1 MAETKE
7 IAVNSSGRKA
17 LAPRSSRRSRRS
29 GPRRSQTV
37 GALWAAPA
45 LIMVAIFFVLPV
57 IYMVYMSFQNWPL
70 LGEHTF
76 VGLRNYTDAL
86 QDPRFL
92 EPVKFTLVYTL
103 LIVPALLVAGLGMAS
118 LVKAKRRGSGLF
130 RTLFFLPVVVGFAAA
145 GYLWLWFVN
154 PRVGPLPQILRDL
167 GFGTL
172 QDPWLG
178 TTSGALLVVCL
189 MVLWK
194 FSGFT
199 MLLFMTGMQTIPDDI
214 VEAARVDG
222 AGRWRMLRS
231 ITLPLLRRTIALVVI
246 LTTAGSLLAFD
257 QFFVM
262 TRGGP
267 NNHTITVVYAIYR
280 QSFSSFRLGYGA
292 ALSVML
298 ALVLLVISAIQL
310 RLLRS
315 DDDD

>member
-1 MAETKE
+1 
-7 IAVNSSGRKA
+7 
-17 LAPRSSRRSRRS
+17 
-29 GPRRSQTV
+29 V

-45 LIMVAIFFVLPV
+45 LIMVLLFFVLPV
-57 IYMVYMSFQNWPL
+57 IYMVYMSFYDWPL
-70 LGEHTF
+70 LGSHEF

-92 EPVKFTLVYTL
+92 EPVKFTVIYTVI
-103 LIVPALLVAGLGMAS
+103 IVPALLVAGLGMAS
-118 LVKAKRRGSGLF
+118 LVKAKRRGASTF

-145 GYLWLWFVN
+145 GYLWVWFVN
-154 PRVGPLPQILRDL
+154 PRVGPLPQILRNL
-167 GFGTL
+167 GFGSL
-172 QDPWLG
+172 EDPWLG
-178 TTSGALLVVCL
+178 SATGALLVICL

-199 MLLFMTGMQTIPDDI
+199 MLLFMTGMQAIPEEI
-214 VEAARVDG
+214 IEAARVDG
-222 AGRWRMLRS
+222 VGRWRMFRS
-231 ITLPLLRRTIALVVI
+231 ITFPLLRRTIALVVI

-267 NNHTITVVYAIYR
+267 NNQTMTVVYAIYR
-280 QSFSSFRLGYGA
+280 QSFSSFHLGYGA

-298 ALVLLVISAIQL
+298 AIVLLAISAIQL

-315 DDDD
+315 DHD

>member
-1 MAETKE
+1 MAETTE
-7 IAVNSSGRKA
+7 ITMSSSGTKA
-17 LAPRSSRRSRRS
+17 SAPKRTRRSRHAGR
-29 GPRRSQTV
+29 RRSQTV

-45 LIMVAIFFVLPV
+45 LIMVLIFFVVPV

-76 VGLRNYTDAL
+76 VGLRNYDDAIH
-86 QDPRFL
+86 DPRFL
-92 EPVKFTLVYTL
+92 EPVKFTVAYTL
-103 LIVPALLVAGLGMAS
+103 IIVPALLVAGLGMAS
-118 LVKAKRRGSGLF
+118 LVKAKRRGSAVF

-154 PRVGPLPQILRDL
+154 PRVGPLPQILRNL
-167 GFGTL
+167 GFGSL

-178 TTSGALLVVCL
+178 TTTGALLVVCL

-222 AGRWRMLRS
+222 AGRWRLLRS

-292 ALSVML
+292 AISVML
-298 ALVLLVISAIQL
+298 AAVLLVISAIQL

-315 DDDD
+315 DDD

>member
-1 MAETKE
+1 MAETSE
-7 IAVNSSGRKA
+7 ITVTST
-17 LAPRSSRRSRRS
+17 RSNASPPKRSRRHQHVR
-29 GPRRSQTV
+29 RRSQTV

-45 LIMVAIFFVLPV
+45 LIMVAIFFVIPV

-76 VGLRNYTDAL
+76 VGLRNYKDAVH
-86 QDPRFL
+86 DPRFI
-92 EPVKFTLVYTL
+92 EPVKFTVLYTVI
-103 LIVPALLVAGLGMAS
+103 IVPALLVAGLGMAS
-118 LVKAKRRGSGLF
+118 LVRAKRRGSGLF

-172 QDPWLG
+172 ESPWLG
-178 TTSGALLVVCL
+178 STTGALLVVCL

-199 MLLFMTGMQTIPDDI
+199 MLLFMTGMQTIPEDI
-214 VEAARVDG
+214 TEAARVDG
-222 AGRWRMLRS
+222 AGRWRLMRS

-298 ALVLLVISAIQL
+298 AAVLLIISAIQL

-315 DDDD
+315 DDD

>member
-1 MAETKE
+1 MAQATA
-7 IAVNSSGRKA
+7 IRTDPSVRATRLRK
-17 LAPRSSRRSRRS
+17 PSRRS
-29 GPRRSQTV
+29 GPRRSQAV

-45 LIMVAIFFVLPV
+45 LIMVLLFFVVPV
-57 IYMVYMSFQNWPL
+57 IYMVYMSFYNWPL
-70 LGEHTF
+70 LGNREF
-76 VGLRNYTDAL
+76 IGLRNYTDAL
-86 QDPRFL
+86 QDPRFI
-92 EPVKFTLVYTL
+92 EPVKFTILYTVV
-103 LIVPALLVAGLGMAS
+103 IVPALLVAGLGMAS
-118 LVKAKRRGSGLF
+118 LVKAKRPGSGVF

-154 PRVGPLPQILRDL
+154 PRVGPLPEALRDL
-167 GFGTL
+167 GLGTFE
-172 QDPWLG
+172 DPWLG
-178 TTSGALLVVCL
+178 TATGALLVVSL

-199 MLLFMTGMQTIPDDI
+199 MLLFMTGMQAIPDDV

-222 AGRWRMLRS
+222 ASRWRIFRS
-231 ITLPLLRRTIALVVI
+231 ITVPLLRRTIALVVI

-267 NNHTITVVYAIYR
+267 NNETMTVVYAIYR

-298 ALVLLVISAIQL
+298 AAVLLVISAVQL

-315 DDDD
+315 DDD

>member
-1 MAETKE
+1 VTDTTDIRMEPSRT
-7 IAVNSSGRKA
+7 KA
-17 LAPRSSRRSRRS
+17 LTARLARRNRRA

-45 LIMVAIFFVLPV
+45 LIMVLVFFVVPV
-57 IYMVYMSFQNWPL
+57 VYMVYMSFQNWPL
-70 LGEHTF
+70 LGEHSF
-76 VGLRNYTDAL
+76 VGLRNYTDAIH
-86 QDPRFL
+86 DPRFL
-92 EPVKFTLVYTL
+92 EPVRFTILYTV

-118 LVKAKRRGSGLF
+118 LVRAKRRGSGLF

-154 PRVGPLPQILRDL
+154 PRVGPLPQILRSL
-167 GFGTL
+167 GFGSL

-178 TTSGALLVVCL
+178 TSMGALLVVCL

-214 VEAARVDG
+214 MEAARVDG
-222 AGRWRMLRS
+222 AGRWRLLRS

-298 ALVLLVISAIQL
+298 AAVLLVISAIQL

-315 DDDD
+315 DDD

>member
-1 MAETKE
+1 
-7 IAVNSSGRKA
+7 
-17 LAPRSSRRSRRS
+17 
-29 GPRRSQTV
+29 
-37 GALWAAPA
+37 
-45 LIMVAIFFVLPV
+45 MVLIFFVVPV
-57 IYMVYMSFQNWPL
+57 IYMVYMSLQNWPL
-70 LGEHTF
+70 LGVHTF
-76 VGLRNYTDAL
+76 VGLRNYTDAVH
-86 QDPRFL
+86 DPRFL
-92 EPVKFTLVYTL
+92 EPVTFTILYTVI
-103 LIVPALLVAGLGMAS
+103 IVPALLVAGLGMAS
-118 LVKAKRRGSGLF
+118 LVKTKRRGSGVF

-167 GFGTL
+167 GLGSL

-178 TTSGALLVVCL
+178 STTGALLVVCL

-194 FSGFT
+194 FTGFT
-199 MLLFMTGMQTIPDDI
+199 MLLFMTGMQTIPDEI

-222 AGRWRMLRS
+222 AGRWRMLHS

-298 ALVLLVISAIQL
+298 AVVLLVISAIQL

-315 DDDD
+315 DDD

>member
-1 MAETKE
+1 VTDTTDIRMEPSRT
-7 IAVNSSGRKA
+7 KA
-17 LAPRSSRRSRRS
+17 LTARLARRNRRA

-45 LIMVAIFFVLPV
+45 LIMVLVFFVVPV
-57 IYMVYMSFQNWPL
+57 VYMVYMSFQNWPL
-70 LGEHTF
+70 LGEHSF
-76 VGLRNYTDAL
+76 VGLRNYTDAIH
-86 QDPRFL
+86 DPRFL
-92 EPVKFTLVYTL
+92 EPVRFTILYTV

-118 LVKAKRRGSGLF
+118 LVRAKRRGSGLF

-154 PRVGPLPQILRDL
+154 PRVGPLPQILRNL
-167 GFGTL
+167 GFGSL

-178 TTSGALLVVCL
+178 TSMGALLVVCL

-214 VEAARVDG
+214 MEAARVDG
-222 AGRWRMLRS
+222 AGRWRLLRS

-298 ALVLLVISAIQL
+298 AAVLLVISAIQL

-315 DDDD
+315 DDD

>member
-1 MAETKE
+1 MAETSE
-7 IAVNSSGRKA
+7 ITVTS
-17 LAPRSSRRSRRS
+17 PRSDASPPKRSRRHQHVR
-29 GPRRSQTV
+29 RRSQTV

-45 LIMVAIFFVLPV
+45 LIMVAIFFAIPV
-57 IYMVYMSFQNWPL
+57 VYMVYMSLQNWPL

-76 VGLRNYTDAL
+76 VGLRNYKDAVH
-86 QDPRFL
+86 DPRFI
-92 EPVKFTLVYTL
+92 EPVKFTVLYTVI
-103 LIVPALLVAGLGMAS
+103 IVPALLVAGLGMAS
-118 LVKAKRRGSGLF
+118 LVRAKRRGSGLF

-172 QDPWLG
+172 ENPWLG
-178 TTSGALLVVCL
+178 STTGALLVVCL

-199 MLLFMTGMQTIPDDI
+199 MLLFMTGMQTIPEDI
-214 VEAARVDG
+214 TEAARVDG
-222 AGRWRMLRS
+222 AGRWRLLRS

-298 ALVLLVISAIQL
+298 AAVLLVISAIQL
-310 RLLRS
+310 RLLKS
-315 DDDD
+315 DDD

>member
-1 MAETKE
+1 MTDTTDIRMEPSRT
-7 IAVNSSGRKA
+7 KA
-17 LAPRSSRRSRRS
+17 LTARLARRNRRA

-45 LIMVAIFFVLPV
+45 LIMVLVFFVVPV
-57 IYMVYMSFQNWPL
+57 VYMVYMSFQNWPL
-70 LGEHTF
+70 LGEHSF
-76 VGLRNYTDAL
+76 VGLRNYTDAIH
-86 QDPRFL
+86 DPRFL
-92 EPVKFTLVYTL
+92 EPVRFTILYTV

-118 LVKAKRRGSGLF
+118 LVRAKRRGSGLF

-154 PRVGPLPQILRDL
+154 PRVGPLPQILRNL
-167 GFGTL
+167 GFGSL

-178 TTSGALLVVCL
+178 TSMGALLVVCL

-214 VEAARVDG
+214 MEAARVDG
-222 AGRWRMLRS
+222 AGRWRLLRS

-298 ALVLLVISAIQL
+298 AAVLLVISAIQL

-315 DDDD
+315 DDD